1 MQRSLLPFNVQILN
15 LSPQKLMGLHPI
27 TSLAMFEGITSNYHP
42 DGLFSTKIFGRLGDD
57 VRMRRYAYIDIKV
70 PVFHPI
76 IYSLLTSLKRLYGGI
91 MAGTEYAV
99 WDNTKKD
106 FVRSDQIDGET
117 GMHFFMQYWDKI
129 EFAETK
135 SDKREQ
141 ALKVI
146 NRYKAYATTS
156 KVLVLPAGLRDVEI
170 GANGMPQEDEVNQ
183 LYRQLLSVAN
193 TLSEIAIRSNPE
205 LIDRARFK
213 LQTTFIQIYEIFERI
228 IYGKNKLIQG
238 KWAGRRIVNGTGNV
252 ITAMPVDT
260 PYLGEEGA
268 MGFND
273 TAIGLFQAIKALLPI
288 TLYQL
293 KNGWLR
299 EVFPD
304 YALPA
309 NLVNKKTLRRE
320 QVVLKNYYY
329 DRYQTNEGLEKVVN
343 AFRDESLR
351 DKPLEIEGYY
361 VGLIYKGPDGTFKI
375 FGDITELPAGR
386 SADHVYPLTF
396 CELVYLS
403 GYKVWNKYPATVTRY
418 PVTGIGSI
426 YPTML
431 YVRTT
436 TVAERRR
443 ELGANWEAADDAS
456 VAMEFPIPGPYM
468 KSMSPHPTRLGK
480 LGADFDG
487 DMMNCN
493 AAYSDETVQEV
504 RQYFTKRRSIIGT
517 DGRITS
523 STDVATTALVL
534 HNLTGDI

>member
-1 MQRSLLPFNVQILN
+1 MQRSMLPFNVTILN
-15 LSPQKLMGLHPI
+15 LSPQKLLGLHPI
-27 TSLAMFEGITSNYHP
+27 TSLAMFDGITNNFHP
-42 DGLFSTKIFGRLGDD
+42 NGLFSTQIFGRLGDD
-57 VRMRRYAYIDIKV
+57 VRMRRYAYIDIKAA
-70 PVFHPI
+70 VFHPV
-76 IYSLLTSLKRLYGGI
+76 IYGLLISLKRLYGGI
-91 MAGTEYAV
+91 MAGTEYAI
-99 WDNTKKD
+99 WNPQKKD
-106 FVRSDQIDGET
+106 FERSDPIDGET

-129 EFAETK
+129 EFVPSK
-135 SDKREQ
+135 SDKRDQ
-141 ALKVI
+141 AIKVI

-170 GANGMPQEDEVNQ
+170 GPDGRPREDEVNP

-193 TLSEIAIRSNPE
+193 TLSDIAIRSSPE

-213 LQTTFIQIYEIFERI
+213 MQTTFNQIYELFERI

-238 KWAGRRIVNGTGNV
+238 KWASRRIVNGTGNV
-252 ITAMPVDT
+252 ITAMPAET
-260 PYLGEEGA
+260 KYLGEPGA

-293 KNGWLR
+293 KNGWLL

-304 YALPA
+304 YSLPV
-309 NLVNKKTLRRE
+309 NLVNKNTLRRE
-320 QVVLKNYYY
+320 QVVLKNQYY

-343 AFRDESLR
+343 AFRDEGIR
-351 DKPLEIEGYY
+351 DKPMEIEGYY

-375 FGDITELPAGR
+375 FNDITELPVGR
-386 SADHVYPLTF
+386 SPDHVYPLTF

-403 GYKVWNKYPATVTRY
+403 GYRVWNKYPATVTRY
-418 PVTGIGSI
+418 PVTGVGSI

-443 ELGANWEAADDAS
+443 ELGPNWETLDDDHI
-456 VAMEFPIPGPYM
+456 AMEFPIPGPYM
-468 KSMSPHPTRLGK
+468 KSMSPHPTRLAK

-493 AAYSDETVQEV
+493 VVYSDEAVNEV
-504 RQYFTKRRSIIGT
+504 KEYFKKRRAYVGT
-517 DGRITS
+517 DGQFIS
-523 STDVATTALVL
+523 STNVATTALVL
-534 HNLTGDI
+534 HNLTGD